1 MTLSEAI
8 KLIKRT
14 KDFSLRILLPEWE
27 GNAFIYLMDD
37 RLYRGEAYS
46 HKIYYYPTVLDIT
59 RDDWEVHKANETCD
73 EDNGISVMI
82 NEPEAGLYEGI
93 ILITTPAFD
102 RPCKAVERLVE
113 ISREYDL
120 GFDIDD
126 IDTDKLIK
134 LAEKKI

>member
-14 KDFSLRILLPEWE
+14 KDFSLRIRLPEWE
-27 GNAFIYLMDD
+27 EDAFIYLMDD

-46 HKIYYYPTVLDIT
+46 HKIYYYPTVLDIM
-59 RDDWEVHKANETCD
+59 RDDWEVHKANEAD
-73 EDNGISVMI
+73 EEDNDISVMVH
-82 NEPEAGLYEGI
+82 EPEPGVYEGM
-93 ILITTPAFD
+93 ILIATPAFD
-102 RPCKAVERLVE
+102 RPCKAIERLVE

-126 IDTDKLIK
+126 LDTDKLIK
-134 LAEKKI
+134 LVEKKI